1 MDLEELSPLQ
11 EALNADSPDFTAE
24 DALSAV
30 ETNTPDD
37 FIAKVVEFVKNHD
50 GPSHQTSRKIF
61 NGVNYH
67 VVISGESKAIF
78 KMGWLP
84 R

>member
-30 ETNTPDD
+30 ET
-37 FIAKVVEFVKNHD
+37 F
-50 GPSHQTSRKIF
+50 Q
-61 NGVNYH
+61 
-67 VVISGESKAIF
+67 
-78 KMGWLP
+78 
-84 R
+84 